1 MPTTPFA
8 TLQVSVNAGGAQ
20 TGGVTAAL
28 GDTIQLSA
36 ASTVGW
42 GSNTASPV
50 ARWEI
55 TSYQVGFSCP
65 AGWTADANGSY
76 FVLSNSQPPS
86 FTLHATLW
94 GKYMLRLLVDGG
106 VKNGKFSSD
115 MEDTT
120 TAISVISP
128 NGLRDLGLNED
139 RQFSTDRA
147 WVADQQ
153 QNLRQL
159 EGSMALSATPGVAKS
174 PVVVATAAA
183 LPANTYNNAAGTL
196 TATSNGALTIDGVAV
211 TSGRVLIKDE
221 AAGAR
226 NGIYTVTQPGDG
238 SHPYILTRAAD
249 ANTSGLML
257 GGMAVTVQL
266 GAVNSGGAFTLLTL
280 PPITL
285 GTTPLVFQNLQE
297 QFDVRKFGARVNGTS
312 DDGPALRLAMAAAKA
327 VGRGTILVPHG
338 VMLIASAG
346 YTGVNTCGV
355 LVDCDNIR
363 ILGAGP
369 DKSII
374 KMASGCSFIPVLVQA
389 LTIGTDL
396 APRQV
401 QSPQFDEFTIQ
412 YVDRG
417 PDSAGSIQIN
427 NGQNFLV
434 NNVHFKGDGA
444 GMSGHHTD
452 GLAMAF
458 ESTGRFTKVVSDGLS
473 KGGLYSALSPNTSG
487 DAEVKNHYGVFSV
500 GAQISGAYSCDYHLN
515 VHDIVSP
522 DPITG
527 GVGVL
532 WFVNSGLAPI
542 ISALTDQTHFT
553 IDYGS
558 GNAFGDVYARYLG
571 VFNTVK
577 MCMEVLQVASVS
589 TSDGGRHYAV
599 TLAATPNQTLSV
611 SQSLVADYQPAD
623 HISIKGFVHDVTH
636 QGVSGASAVVGGFAT
651 NIETSLMV
659 YDCGSYGINPQC
671 VKGFHDKSRVQGC
684 TAGIFAADLGPNNT
698 AEGLCAGLVLDGDYQ
713 DNGTSGNAGI
723 YLSAVDDVTITAN
736 ARITTSDVSK
746 YQGVGVQV
754 QGKAVAK
761 PNACTVA
768 ASTDLIGVTSHGYVA
783 GQGVIFDNTANGVTG
798 GIVYYVVAAGLVA
811 NAFRVSTQDLT
822 ASATLTASTD
832 LVGLASHGYVAGQP
846 VAFGSTVG
854 GITAGTVYYV
864 IASGLTTNAFKVSTT
879 VGGSALDITADATSL
894 VQSVADITS
903 DGTNTVRRWK
913 KCTNVKIGHF
923 TDTGYSTSQV
933 YHPLGR
939 ADAPDTGH
947 YEHPLHSGSPNGGY
961 FAPPGSLLPEDS
973 GGQLYVKSGVGAA
986 ATGWNRVVRDDD
998 VDALATASKI
1008 LKRDSNGD
1016 AFMHN
1021 ATVSAGVNNPSGGIF
1036 YSVLSGTSHLF
1047 GDSAF
1052 NSYISMNTTA
1062 LTFALPLFS
1071 ITEGQSFTLSIAQ
1084 RTSDLAVHDTNLAAQ
1099 APFASATGTNRNSGN
1114 FTTTIPQPAA
1124 GGASGTWSVVSGGST
1139 KIRAG
1144 GVGLALFGGTERAQ
1158 PARAGQ
1164 LTDTSTG
1171 TSGGSTIAAVTSFPT
1186 AANAVATLA
1195 AKINAIEDKLSAA
1208 GTGIGV
1214 TA

>member
-183 LPANTYNNAAGTL
+183 LPANTYNNGAGTL

-285 GTTPLVFQNLQE
+285 GTTPLVFHNLQE

-327 VGRGTILVPHG
+327 VGRGTILIPHG

-346 YTGVNTCGV
+346 YAGVNTCGV

-369 DKSII
+369 DKTTIL
-374 KMASGCSFIPVLVQA
+374 MGSGCSFEPILVQKM
-389 LTIGTDL
+389 TIGVDL
-396 APRQV
+396 APLPV
-401 QSPQFDEFTIQ
+401 QSPQFEDFTVR
-412 YVDRG
+412 YTDRG
-417 PDSAGSIQIN
+417 PASAGTIQIN
-427 NGQNFLV
+427 NGQDFLV
-434 NNVHFKGDGA
+434 SKVRFVGDGA
-444 GMSGHHTD
+444 GMAGVHTD

-458 ESTGRFTKVVSDGLS
+458 ESTGRFTRVLVDGLS
-473 KGGLYSALSPNTSG
+473 KGGAYLALCKNVVG
-487 DAEVKNHYGVFSV
+487 DAEVKNCHGDFQV
-500 GAQISGAYSCDYHLN
+500 GCQISGAYDCELDLN
-515 VHDIVSP
+515 IHDNTSAS
-522 DPITG
+522 TG

-532 WFVNSGLAPI
+532 WFVNTGVAAT
-542 ISALTDQTHFT
+542 ISALADQTHFT
-553 IDYGS
+553 LDFGIGQ
-558 GNAFGDVYARYLG
+558 AFGKVYASYLG
-571 VFNTVK
+571 VINATSL
-577 MCMEVLQVASVS
+577 CYEALQIASV
-589 TSDGGRHYAV
+589 TSADSGVGRLWTIV
-599 TLAATPNQTLSV
+599 LSAAPSQTLSGSMAV
-611 SQSLVADYQPAD
+611 LADYQPA
-623 HISIKGFVHDVTH
+623 KGVKVRGTVHHVTN

-651 NIETSLMV
+651 DISINMQIH
-659 YDCGSYGINPQC
+659 DCGSYGVNPQV
-671 VKGFHDKSRVQGC
+671 VKGCTIDCDVQRC
-684 TAGIFAADLGPNNT
+684 SAGIFAADLGPN
-698 AEGLCAGLVLDGDYQ
+698 ASFEGLCSALRIRGRYR
-713 DNGTSGNAGI
+713 DNGGSGTAGI
-723 YLSAVDDVTITAN
+723 YLSACDDVTIESSTEISTSN
-736 ARITTSDVSK
+736 AAAR
-746 YQGVGVQV
+746 QGVGIQN
-754 QGKAVAK
+754 QGKNVAR
-761 PNACTVA
+761 PNACTVT
-768 ASTDLIGVTSHGYVA
+768 ASTDLIGVTAHGYVA
-783 GQGVIFDNTANGVTG
+783 GSGVVFDTSANGITA
-798 GIVYYVVAAGLVA
+798 GIVYYVL
-811 NAFRVSTQDLT
+811 
-822 ASATLTASTD
+822 
-832 LVGLASHGYVAGQP
+832 
-846 VAFGSTVG
+846 
-854 GITAGTVYYV
+854 
-864 IASGLTTNAFKVSTT
+864 ASGLAANAFKVSTSD
-879 VGGSALDITADATSL
+879 GGGAL
-894 VQSVADITS
+894 DITS

-913 KCTNVKIGHF
+913 KCTNVKIGKF
-923 TDTGYSTSQV
+923 TDTGYATSQI

-939 ADAPDTGH
+939 ADAPESGL
-947 YEHPLHSGSPNGGY
+947 YQHPMHTGSPDGGFY
-961 FAPPGSLLPEDS
+961 APPGSMVLDDS
-973 GGQLYVKSGVGAA
+973 AGQAYIKSSVGTL
-986 ATGWNRVVRDDD
+986 ATGWHRVVRDDD
-998 VDALATASKI
+998 VDAAATVSTIA
-1008 LKRDSNGD
+1008 KRDSNG
-1016 AFMHN
+1016 N
-1021 ATVSAGVNNPSGGIF
+1021 LV
-1036 YSVLSGTSHLF
+1036 
-1047 GDSAF
+1047 
-1052 NSYISMNTTA
+1052 
-1062 LTFALPLFS
+1062 
-1071 ITEGQSFTLSIAQ
+1071 
-1084 RTSDLAVHDTNLAAQ
+1084 AVKFLGAA
-1099 APFASATGTNRNSGN
+1099 AIN
-1114 FTTTIPQPAA
+1114 
-1124 GGASGTWSVVSGGST
+1124 ASG
-1139 KIRAG
+1139 
-1144 GVGLALFGGTERAQ
+1144 GLALGANGTVLLETVDGAGNPTAALAAFAAAGAQIVPQLKLGLDADTSNTNLWINGKAQTTVGSAGAATAQ
-1158 PARAGQ
+1158 PA
-1164 LTDTSTG
+1164 T
-1171 TSGGSTIAAVTSFPT
+1171 P
-1186 AANAVATLA
+1186 
-1195 AKINAIEDKLSAA
+1195 AIYFRVLVN
-1208 GTGIGV
+1208 GV
-1214 TA
+1214 TYLVPGHTNV